1 MIDHDFVQKY
11 YEIYFFGYMD
21 ILSIIGG
28 LNASIAPILGMLSP
42 IFIINYLYQLSKI
55 ILGKYERQYH
65 AELVILH
72 RDYRSLFDEYE
83 IEKLPGIEDDEKS
96 QLTSFVSKTDLD
108 LEDEPADDILQ
119 EIMNI
124 HAIVKTLYRS

>member
-1 MIDHDFVQKY
+1 MKIPTIHSSGNFYRQKHQNVTRKILGFVISSEDLTVKQLNWRRNLIIDSEYLVPHSNAAYNSSLLVVMIDHDFVQKY

-55 ILGKYERQYH
+55 ILGKYER
-65 AELVILH
+65 
-72 RDYRSLFDEYE
+72 
-83 IEKLPGIEDDEKS
+83 
-96 QLTSFVSKTDLD
+96 
-108 LEDEPADDILQ
+108 
-119 EIMNI
+119 
-124 HAIVKTLYRS
+124 

>member
-1 MIDHDFVQKY
+1 MTVKQLNWRRNLIIDSEYLVPHSNAAYNSSLLVVMIDHDFVQKY

-55 ILGKYERQYH
+55 ILGKYER
-65 AELVILH
+65 
-72 RDYRSLFDEYE
+72 
-83 IEKLPGIEDDEKS
+83 
-96 QLTSFVSKTDLD
+96 
-108 LEDEPADDILQ
+108 
-119 EIMNI
+119 
-124 HAIVKTLYRS
+124 